1 MSTLRHRHRH
11 RHRHRAGALAL
22 GLALAAAILGLVAW
36 RTAGE
41 APAAPRTGAAPARTL
56 AVAPGVT
63 VRPAAAPRHAGVP
76 VVAPAPGRGHAG
88 VSTDDPLTAYRKLN
102 VYPPAS
108 RPLTREQTDLL
119 RPGERHEQRRPTDA
133 DDGVDFLFTADRY
146 FVFGDEAI
154 APSLDVRRDGKPIP
168 VTITQAFAAVIEP
181 GNRAPAR
188 FPFELRGG
196 SPLRG
201 AFAPS
206 MMRLSR
212 QAAIGLYVEFDYG
225 GARQRAR
232 IEFQYTPSAGIPARF
247 TGSFQDAAANG
258 SLVVRAGVT
267 VVRGGHYVID
277 CNLYDAEDR
286 PVAWTRSKVEL
297 TESTREVELSFFGKV
312 LTDQGARG
320 PFKIGQLRGAR
331 FDPGRDPD
339 LEQMPPYA
347 GSYTT
352 RAYPASA
359 FSDAEYDS
367 PDKQRML
374 RFLAEQQAKGVHQA
388 GARPADPGTPG
399 DDK

>member
-1 MSTLRHRHRH
+1 MSTRPRR
-11 RHRHRAGALAL
+11 RRAVALAL
-22 GLALAAAILGLVAW
+22 GLALAAAVVALIAW
-36 RTAGE
+36 RIRGE
-41 APAAPRTGAAPARTL
+41 APAATQAGAPPSPATP
-56 AVAPGVT
+56 AAPGVT
-63 VRPAAAPRHAGVP
+63 VRAAASPELAGVP
-76 VVAPAPGRGHAG
+76 VVGPGPERGGPGA
-88 VSTDDPLTAYRKLN
+88 STDDPLTAYRKLN

-108 RPLTREQTDLL
+108 RSLTRENVDLL
-119 RPGERHEQRRPTDA
+119 RPGERHERRRPTDA

-168 VTITQAFAAVIEP
+168 VTITQAFAAVMDP
-181 GNRAPAR
+181 GNRDPAR
-188 FPFELRGG
+188 FPLELRGG

-201 AFAPS
+201 AFAPAV
-206 MMRLSR
+206 MRLSR
-212 QAAIGLYVEFDYG
+212 QAAVGLYVEFDYG

-232 IEFQYTPSAGIPARF
+232 LELQYTPAAGIPARF
-247 TGSFQDAAANG
+247 TGTFQDAVANG
-258 SLVVRAGVT
+258 SLVIRAGVA
-267 VVRGGHYVID
+267 VARGGHYLID
-277 CNLYDAEDR
+277 CNLYDSEDR
-286 PVAWTRSKVEL
+286 PVGWTRSKVEL

-312 LTDQGARG
+312 ITDQGARG
-320 PFKIGQLRGAR
+320 PFKIGQLRGSR

-339 LEQMPPYA
+339 LEQMQPYT

-367 PDKQRML
+367 PEKQRML

-388 GARPADPGTPG
+388 GARSADPGTAG

>member
-1 MSTLRHRHRH
+1 V
-11 RHRHRAGALAL
+11 LAA
-22 GLALAAAILGLVAW
+22 GLALAAAIVGLIAW

-41 APAAPRTGAAPARTL
+41 APAATRGGASPAPAG
-56 AVAPGVT
+56 AVAISVSPAASPELSGV
-63 VRPAAAPRHAGVP
+63 PAAALPPEGVRADGRAGL
-76 VVAPAPGRGHAG
+76 
-88 VSTDDPLTAYRKLN
+88 STDDPLTAYRKLN

-108 RPLTREQTDLL
+108 RPLTRENVDLL

-168 VTITQAFAAVIEP
+168 VTITQAFAAVMDP
-181 GNRAPAR
+181 ANRDPAR
-188 FPFELRGG
+188 YPFELRAG

-206 MMRLSR
+206 VMRLSR
-212 QAAIGLYVEFDYG
+212 QAAVGLYVEFDYG

-232 IEFQYTPSAGIPARF
+232 LELQYTPSAGSPARF
-247 TGSFQDAAANG
+247 TGTFQDAVASG
-258 SLVVRAGVT
+258 SLMIRAGVA
-267 VVRGGHYVID
+267 VARGGHYLVD

-297 TESTREVELSFFGKV
+297 TESTREVDLSFFGKV
-312 LTDQGARG
+312 IADQGARG

-339 LEQMPPYA
+339 LEQMQPFT

-367 PDKQRML
+367 PEKQRML

-388 GARPADPGTPG
+388 GARSADPGIPG

>member
-1 MSTLRHRHRH
+1 
-11 RHRHRAGALAL
+11 
-22 GLALAAAILGLVAW
+22 
-36 RTAGE
+36 
-41 APAAPRTGAAPARTL
+41 
-56 AVAPGVT
+56 
-63 VRPAAAPRHAGVP
+63 
-76 VVAPAPGRGHAG
+76 
-88 VSTDDPLTAYRKLN
+88 
-102 VYPPAS
+102 
-108 RPLTREQTDLL
+108 
-119 RPGERHEQRRPTDA
+119 
-133 DDGVDFLFTADRY
+133 
-146 FVFGDEAI
+146 
-154 APSLDVRRDGKPIP
+154 
-168 VTITQAFAAVIEP
+168 VTITQSFAAVLDP
-181 GNRAPAR
+181 GNRAPER
-188 FPFELRGG
+188 FPLELRGG
-196 SPLRG
+196 PALRG
-201 AFAPS
+201 TFAPAT
-206 MMRLSR
+206 MRLAR

-232 IEFQYTPSAGIPARF
+232 IDLQYTPSAGIPARF

-258 SLVVRAGVT
+258 SLVVRAGITVT
-267 VVRGGHYVID
+267 RGGHYVVD

-297 TESTREVELSFFGKV
+297 TASTREVELSFFGKV
-312 LTDQGARG
+312 LTDQGVRG

-367 PDKQRML
+367 PEKQRML
-374 RFLAEQQAKGVHQA
+374 SFLAEQQGKGVHQA

>member
-1 MSTLRHRHRH
+1 MSTLRHRQ
-11 RHRHRAGALAL
+11 RAGALAL
-22 GLALAAAILGLVAW
+22 GLALTAAILGLIAW
-36 RTAGE
+36 RTTGE
-41 APAAPRTGAAPARTL
+41 PPASPAAPHAVTAPAL

-63 VRPAAAPRHAGVP
+63 VRPAAAPQLSGTP
-76 VVAPAPGRGHAG
+76 VVAPAVQHGRAG

-168 VTITQAFAAVIEP
+168 VTITQSFAAVIEP

-188 FPFELRGG
+188 FPLELRGG
-196 SPLRG
+196 PTLRG

-206 MMRLSR
+206 VMRLSR
-212 QAAIGLYVEFDYG
+212 QAAVGLYVEFDYG

-232 IEFQYTPSAGIPARF
+232 IDLQYTPSAGVPARF
-247 TGSFQDAAANG
+247 TGTFQDAVANG
-258 SLVVRAGVT
+258 SLVVRAGISVT
-267 VVRGGHYVID
+267 RGGHYLVD

-331 FDPGRDPD
+331 FDAGRDPD
-339 LEQMPPYA
+339 LEQMQPFT

-352 RAYPASA
+352 RAYAADA

-367 PDKQRML
+367 PEKQRML

-388 GARPADPGTPG
+388 GARAADPGTPG